1 VEIDEKNEEVKK
13 LSLKEKVKK
22 GAKLVFEKGFNEKI
36 LISAEEK
43 DGGEDKEEA
52 GKVKEFDSFKIVFD
66 KDGHGHAGP
75 GHHVDIKTVV
85 QELAKVDW
93 RWHISRDD
101 DDEKDHVFQSLFDA
115 HVMVA
120 LSERVPETGN
130 GKEKLEE
137 VARCKLFYRKKSIG
151 ICSDLE
157 QSDPVDSE
165 DFYSIN
171 QIPKYTSFH
180 SVFI

>member
-101 DDEKDHVFQSLFDA
+101 EDEKDHVFQSLFDA

-120 LSERVPETGN
+120 LSERVITVQQDPKTGN
-130 GKEKLEE
+130 RKEKLEE
-137 VARCKLFYRKKSIG
+137 VARCKLFYRKKT
-151 ICSDLE
+151 LE
-157 QSDPVDSE
+157 FALTVSKVTRFDSE

-171 QIPKYTSFH
+171 QIPN
-180 SVFI
+180 